1 MPDLPESERLPDAAA
16 GAGTVV
22 AQVAPDADAGPSH
35 PFARRVSILELVG
48 NFLQTLGVWL
58 GQDAMPRMAA
68 ALAYR
73 TVFSL
78 IPFLVLSFL
87 VFRLFPN
94 SEKLIA
100 DFLEQVIAK
109 SGLDKIATDK
119 QSVGEWLKGTVGS
132 FKGINFGAIGAVSG
146 AVFIYGALALLVD
159 IESSFNAIYGVSRA
173 RSWARRIAQY
183 WLIVSLGPLVLY
195 TGFAVGEKFNTWAQ
209 ESVRQVSSIV
219 ENNTGLG
226 TPTPQSPTP
235 PTTNTADPDAAPEPA
250 PAAPTAPPPVSPAD
264 SAQATSATPAATG
277 SPAGSATPTPTPPRD
292 GSVTAFLIRVTGFLV
307 TVCLSAFLLAVLY
320 LTVPNTSV
328 RLLPAIAGALTGG
341 LLLDLA
347 KSSFRSFF
355 SAESYASV
363 YGSLALLP
371 LFLLW
376 VYITWFIVLLGL
388 RVSFL
393 VQHGRT
399 GVLLQAFSAKN
410 RSSLGGSW
418 MEPAR
423 SVAVVVEIADAFAQG
438 RTVAPWKL
446 AEHAGMDE
454 PSLRLLLS
462 NLEAAGVLHR
472 VSSEGR
478 EETFALSRPAEAI
491 AVAEIVAIA
500 QSLAGPVSPGATGD
514 LLAKVRSAQL
524 QAVANVNLGSL
535 VSAGKSRRTPR
546 PASPLPAATAA
557 PDAAPAPAA
566 PPSPSTT

>member
-1 MPDLPESERLPDAAA
+1 MPDLPESERRSDATP

-22 AQVAPDADAGPSH
+22 TQAAPDADAGPSH
-35 PFARRVSILELVG
+35 PFARRVSLLELVG
-48 NFLQTLGVWL
+48 NFLQTVGVWL

-235 PTTNTADPDAAPEPA
+235 PD
-250 PAAPTAPPPVSPAD
+250 
-264 SAQATSATPAATG
+264 
-277 SPAGSATPTPTPPRD
+277 RK
-292 GSVTAFLIRVTGFLV
+292 SVV
-307 TVCLSAFLLAVLY
+307 
-320 LTVPNTSV
+320 
-328 RLLPAIAGALTGG
+328 
-341 LLLDLA
+341 
-347 KSSFRSFF
+347 
-355 SAESYASV
+355 
-363 YGSLALLP
+363 
-371 LFLLW
+371 
-376 VYITWFIVLLGL
+376 
-388 RVSFL
+388 
-393 VQHGRT
+393 
-399 GVLLQAFSAKN
+399 
-410 RSSLGGSW
+410 
-418 MEPAR
+418 
-423 SVAVVVEIADAFAQG
+423 
-438 RTVAPWKL
+438 
-446 AEHAGMDE
+446 
-454 PSLRLLLS
+454 
-462 NLEAAGVLHR
+462 
-472 VSSEGR
+472 
-478 EETFALSRPAEAI
+478 
-491 AVAEIVAIA
+491 
-500 QSLAGPVSPGATGD
+500 
-514 LLAKVRSAQL
+514 
-524 QAVANVNLGSL
+524 
-535 VSAGKSRRTPR
+535 
-546 PASPLPAATAA
+546 
-557 PDAAPAPAA
+557 
-566 PPSPSTT
+566 

>member
-1 MPDLPESERLPDAAA
+1 MPDLSESEQSP
-16 GAGTVV
+16 GAGTT
-22 AQVAPDADAGPSH
+22 AGAAIGPAAPDADAGASN
-35 PFARRVSILELVG
+35 PFARRVSFLELVG

-132 FKGINFGAIGAVSG
+132 FKGINFGAIGAVSA

-209 ESVRQVSSIV
+209 ESARQVGSIV
-219 ENNTGLG
+219 ENGTGLG
-226 TPTPQSPTP
+226 TPTEPTP
-235 PTTNTADPDAAPEPA
+235 PPPTIDSPDPDANAQPTPTNASPDPA
-250 PAAPTAPPPVSPAD
+250 PATSGAPA
-264 SAQATSATPAATG
+264 ATPAAPDS
-277 SPAGSATPTPTPPRD
+277 SPPPAPRD
-292 GSVTAFLIRVTGFLV
+292 GTVTAFLIRVTGFVV

-328 RLLPAIAGALTGG
+328 RLLPAIVGALTGG

-347 KSSFRSFF
+347 KASFRSFF

-399 GVLLQAFSAKN
+399 GVLLQAFRTNN
-410 RSSLGGSW
+410 RTSLGGSW

-454 PSLRLLLS
+454 PSLRLLLT
-462 NLEAAGVLHR
+462 NLEAAGILHR

-500 QSLAGPVSPGATGD
+500 QSLAGPVNPGATGD

-535 VSAGKSRRTPR
+535 LTVGRNRRTPR
-546 PASPLPAATAA
+546 PASPSPVAAA
-557 PDAAPAPAA
+557 PEASPAPAA
-566 PPSPSTT
+566 PAAPPTPSGT

>member
-1 MPDLPESERLPDAAA
+1 MPDLPESERPANTST

-226 TPTPQSPTP
+226 TPSPQSPTP
-235 PTTNTADPDAAPEPA
+235 PTTDTPDPDAAPA
-250 PAAPTAPPPVSPAD
+250 PTPTPTPTESTPDPGQAAP
-264 SAQATSATPAATG
+264 ATPAVTG
-277 SPAGSATPTPTPPRD
+277 SPAASATPTPTPPRD